1 MKPSSPRRNR
11 KPLSPATARNAAL
24 INQLATPGLG
34 TLMAGRLV
42 VGIGQLILA
51 LAGFGF
57 IVVWFVSLLR
67 QYYGLITGD
76 APVTPVTWVAQAG
89 AGLFLAAWCW
99 SLVTSISLMREAR
112 RNAPAVF
119 AAMPP
124 PLIPQGPTSD

>member
-1 MKPSSPRRNR
+1 
-11 KPLSPATARNAAL
+11 
-24 INQLATPGLG
+24 
-34 TLMAGRLV
+34 MAGRLA

-57 IVVWFVSLLR
+57 IVVWFVALLR

-76 APVTPVTWVAQAG
+76 VPVMPITWLAKAG
-89 AGLFLAAWCW
+89 AGLFLTAWCW
-99 SLVTSISLMREAR
+99 SLVTSVSLICEAR

-124 PLIPQGPTSD
+124 PLIR

>member
-42 VGIGQLILA
+42 MGIGQLILA

-76 APVTPVTWVAQAG
+76 TPLTPLTWLAQAG

-99 SLVTSISLMREAR
+99 SLVTSICLIREAR